1 MRKYGI
7 STGNY
12 FTNDINY
19 FSDIYLNQISSF
31 DLASILKVVKFM
43 SKSSNSID
51 LLIIYVS
58 EISKKKMTTTKNETV
73 KKIFATMDRFT
84 TVDEKKIGGDIVKQ
98 IFHAILCLISKLFTP
113 SLR

>member
-1 MRKYGI
+1 MFQRFK
-7 STGNY
+7 
-12 FTNDINY
+12 
-19 FSDIYLNQISSF
+19 
-31 DLASILKVVKFM
+31 
-43 SKSSNSID
+43 
-51 LLIIYVS
+51 
-58 EISKKKMTTTKNETV
+58 KKKMTTTKNETV